1 MFVQVLLYISLFA
14 NAALYFGWIDV
25 WQFRWYVNVYTNE
38 ALNQTNK
45 IYKDSS
51 LNQLVEAHKKMIEEK
66 YQVDLDD
73 ISWSIAKLSESKA
86 KEYIKSNFTWVD
98 DKKVD
103 EIFDFIKNIEAIDKS
118 SDSSTQVQQS
128 TSE

>member
-103 EIFDFIKNIEAIDKS
+103 EIFDFIKNIETIDKS
-118 SDSSTQVQQS
+118 SNNVNQEQKSS
-128 TSE
+128 SE